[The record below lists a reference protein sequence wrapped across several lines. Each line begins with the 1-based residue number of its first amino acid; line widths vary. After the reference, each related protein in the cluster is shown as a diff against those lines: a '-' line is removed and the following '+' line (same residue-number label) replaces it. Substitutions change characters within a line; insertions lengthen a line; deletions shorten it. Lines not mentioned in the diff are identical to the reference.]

1 MSNQKSLPGENP
13 VALCANKSFWQAAG
27 ERDTVVRA
35 LKVAAIV
42 GLILVLINQ
51 IDVLIAG
58 GLPPIWKIIL
68 TFCVPYSVSTYS
80 VASFKVMQR
89 AS

>member
-1 MSNQKSLPGENP
+1 MSDLKSLPGENP
-13 VALCANKSFWQAAG
+13 VALCANKSFWRAAG

-35 LKVAAIV
+35 LKVAAVV
-42 GLILVLINQ
+42 GLVLILINQ

-89 AS
+89 SG

>member
-1 MSNQKSLPGENP
+1 MSDMKDLPGENP
-13 VALCANKSFWQAAG
+13 IKLCARKSFWAAAG
-27 ERDTVVRA
+27 ERDTVMRA

-42 GLILVLINQ
+42 GLILILINQ
-51 IDVLIAG
+51 IDVLLAG
-58 GLPPIWKIIL
+58 HLPPIWKIVL

-89 AS
+89 SS